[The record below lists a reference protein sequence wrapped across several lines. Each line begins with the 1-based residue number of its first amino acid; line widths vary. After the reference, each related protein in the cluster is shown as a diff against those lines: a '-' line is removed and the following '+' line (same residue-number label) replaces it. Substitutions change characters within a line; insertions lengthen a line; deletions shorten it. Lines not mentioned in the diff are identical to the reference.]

1 MKSIK
6 EMLLETLKNGP
17 EVLTDITACR
27 RNGKDIITEIG
38 RVDKKIAEYHP
49 KMLNLEVS
57 EITPNGN
64 EAKTFRLT
72 SENGYLPPFLAG
84 QFINLFVETDG
95 VRTSRPYSL
104 SSSPLQRGYYEITVA
119 RTADGF
125 VSAYLLDKVK
135 PGDRFEANGP
145 AGHFYIN
152 PVFHKKK
159 SVFIAGGSG
168 ITPFVSMIRD
178 ILESGKNRDIILL
191 YGCRKENA
199 ALFYEE
205 LKEKALAHPN
215 FRFELIVSE
224 DESFKGRKGLIDA
237 EIIRETVQTTDAA
250 DFYICGPQVMY
261 DFCEKELAALNTDKK
276 RIHREVFGAS
286 KSIQTEPGWP
296 SDLTG
301 NEVFKIKTDGKIIP
315 AKSGESVL
323 AALERA
329 GIKAPVCC
337 RSGGCGICRVR
348 LVSGKVFTARGVL
361 KRYADE
367 MFGYIHSCKC
377 FPISDLEIL
386 L

>member
-57 EITPNGN
+57 EIIPNGN

-237 EIIRETVQTTDAA
+237 EIIRETVQTTD
-250 DFYICGPQVMY
+250 V
-261 DFCEKELAALNTDKK
+261 
-276 RIHREVFGAS
+276 HREVFGAS